1 MPIGKTLKKLARK
14 LKKKKKPK
22 PDWPDMPED
31 PTELARA
38 MFWPNEQ
45 KRREAAKKKRQ

>member
-14 LKKKKKPK
+14 LKKKPK